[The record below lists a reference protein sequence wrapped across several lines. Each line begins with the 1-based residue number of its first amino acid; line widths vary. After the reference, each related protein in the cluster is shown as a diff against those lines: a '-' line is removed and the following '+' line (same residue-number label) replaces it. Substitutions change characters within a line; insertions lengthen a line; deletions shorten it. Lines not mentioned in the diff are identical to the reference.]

1 MTAAV
6 AQPTSVRELLFGDDG
21 EAAAESLVD
30 AAREHEVAA
39 MVERGAH
46 GLTGTAGE
54 TVEREVASMV
64 NGFLSLDLLDLVAAG
79 WAKHGAMVEAARRT
93 RAAPE
98 TEEVVALATH
108 QITSTHRPCVDLKV
122 DGVRVGTLKVCLTVD
137 FDIEGMLAVVRQ
149 ARLTSLRCGTC
160 TTTGTLAM
168 QQAVVAS
175 RRCGLD
181 LPGAVRL
188 RSGIAL
194 LPTRDAAAPPAP
206 PPAPPSVPPTDPA

>member
-1 MTAAV
+1 MTADV
-6 AQPTSVRELLFGDDG
+6 AQPASVRELLFGDDS
-21 EAAAESLVD
+21 EVAAASLVD

-39 MVERGAH
+39 MLGRGSRS
-46 GLTGTAGE
+46 LTGAAGQ

-64 NGFLSLDLLDLVAAG
+64 NNFLSLDLLDLAAAG
-79 WAKHGAMVEAARRT
+79 WAKHAAMVEAARRT

-108 QITSTHRPCVDLKV
+108 RITSTHRPCVDLTV
-122 DGVRVGTLKVCLTVD
+122 DGARVGSLEICLTVA
-137 FDIEGMLAVVRQ
+137 FDIEGMLAVIRR
-149 ARLTSLRCGTC
+149 AHLTSLRCGTC

-175 RRCGLD
+175 RRCSLD
-181 LPGAVRL
+181 LPGAMQL

-194 LPTRDAAAPPAP
+194 LPAAQDPTPPQAPPGQA
-206 PPAPPSVPPTDPA
+206 